1 MTTVATMNDANEQ
14 DDKKEREMQAAQA
27 RGLGLARWVQVA
39 FMVCFL
45 VSLWLLDKIVTMIW
59 LGLVLRIWPRLGEL
73 NPMAVTAI
81 AAVLAGIITFV
92 LYRNAKVN
100 RVTHEV
106 VGELAKVTWPSRK
119 ETYTSSIVVVITSVI
134 AAAILGG
141 FDAAWSAITDLIYKV

>member
-1 MTTVATMNDANEQ
+1 MNDEEQQRQNEA
-14 DDKKEREMQAAQA
+14 REAQA

-45 VSLWLLDKIVTMIW
+45 VSLWLLDKIVTLLW
-59 LGLVLRIWPRLGEL
+59 LGLVLRVLPNLGEL
-73 NPMAVTAI
+73 NPMAVTGI
-81 AAVLAGIITFV
+81 AAVLAGVLTAV
-92 LYRNAKVN
+92 LYKNPKIN